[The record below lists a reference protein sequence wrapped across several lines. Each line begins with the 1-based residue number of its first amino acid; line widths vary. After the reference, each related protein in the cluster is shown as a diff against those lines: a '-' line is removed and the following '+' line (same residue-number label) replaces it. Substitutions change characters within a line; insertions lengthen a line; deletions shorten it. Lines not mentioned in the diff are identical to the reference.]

1 MKKEK
6 RQFPF
11 WIHIAI
17 GILWIILGATVID
30 GGQSLLWI
38 GAGLVF
44 IIIGMLASRKQA
56 KK

>member
-1 MKKEK
+1 MNKQK

-17 GILWIILGATVID
+17 GVLWIILGATVID

-38 GAGLVF
+38 GAGLLF
-44 IIIGMLASRKQA
+44 ITIGMLASRKQA

>member
-1 MKKEK
+1 MNKQKNK
-6 RQFPF
+6 FPF

-17 GILWIILGATVID
+17 GVIWIILGATVID
-30 GGQSLLWI
+30 GAQTLLWI

-44 IIIGMLASRKQA
+44 ITIGILASRKQ